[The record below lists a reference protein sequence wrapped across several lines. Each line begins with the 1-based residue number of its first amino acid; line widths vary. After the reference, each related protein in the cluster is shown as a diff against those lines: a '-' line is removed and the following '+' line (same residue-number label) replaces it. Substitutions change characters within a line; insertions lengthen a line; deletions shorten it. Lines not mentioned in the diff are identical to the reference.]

1 MQLVVGITLAWIA
14 LVDLRSHRI
23 PNRALAVLTLLA
35 LIYSVQSGFNWAD
48 QFLVA
53 FSLLTVG
60 IGFWR
65 FLNLGMGDV
74 KLLVIMALLLIPA
87 TLDSYY
93 LFTTLFAMIA
103 LMHILVQAL
112 ISRSFSQPLPL
123 APSLVLAFI
132 SLHYLK

>member
-1 MQLVVGITLAWIA
+1 MQLAVGMTLAWIA
-14 LVDLRSHRI
+14 VVDLRSHRI
-23 PNRALAVLTLLA
+23 PNRALKVLTLLSV
-35 LIYSVQSGFNWAD
+35 IYSVRSGFIWVD

-53 FSLLTVG
+53 FCLLIVG

-87 TLDSYY
+87 TLGTYY
-93 LFTTLFAMIA
+93 LFTTLFSMIA
-103 LMHILVQAL
+103 LMHLLAQAL
-112 ISRSFSQPLPL
+112 IFRSFSQPLPL
-123 APSLVLAFI
+123 APSLVMAFI